1 MKYGIIGAFIK
12 SAFAKTAF
20 GYIEKEIPGIDLPLY
35 KKRVLSEYKAI
46 VARTPGVGS
55 MKDNM
60 FVMTM
65 YCGGFAIALYKSAD
79 GKMDEE
85 KLKGLIRA
93 LSYCPLMRKAKEGKS
108 AFTEK
113 EIANRTRQAAWSR
126 DHIDEYPMNWYYYFE
141 TVPGKDEYYITH
153 KQCGI
158 CKLTKQEH
166 CEEIT
171 KHLCMMDY
179 YTFEMQGAVL
189 DRTKTLGCGDDECN
203 FHLMSK
209 ERAKEIGF
217 VKSPDAK

>member
-1 MKYGIIGAFIK
+1 MKYGLIGGFIK
-12 SAFAKTAF
+12 LAFAKTAF
-20 GYIEKEIPGIDLPLY
+20 AYLEKAIPELDMDDY
-35 KKRVLSEYKAI
+35 RKRVLKEYRAI
-46 VARTPGVGS
+46 VERTPGIGS

-65 YCGGFAIALYKSAD
+65 YCGAFAIALYKEAE
-79 GKMDEE
+79 GRMDEE
-85 KLKGLIRA
+85 TLKGLIHA
-93 LSYCPLMRKAKEGKS
+93 LAYCPLMVKAKQGKS

-126 DHIDEYPMNWYYYFE
+126 AHIEEYPMNWFYYFK
-141 TVPGKDEYYITH
+141 TVPGKDEYFITH

-166 CEEIT
+166 CEGIT

-189 DRTKTLGCGDDECN
+189 DRTKTLGYGDDECN
-203 FHLMSK
+203 FHLMSR
-209 ERAKEIGF
+209 ERAAELGF
-217 VKSPDAK
+217 TPGSDAK